1 MVKLWQKMLL
11 LACGMLF
18 AAGVQ
23 ADIPKETYDALK
35 LDKSA
40 TSKQLY
46 EALVKRYKDPAE
58 GAGRG
63 THAKYWEP
71 IAFSK
76 YLDPASSYKPPS
88 SVKDVA
94 SREQCVKCHADE
106 TPVWV
111 NAWKKRYFS
120 SSKENH

>member
-1 MVKLWQKMLL
+1 MIVKLWQKMLL
-11 LACGMLF
+11 LVCGILF
-18 AAGVQ
+18 AAGVH
-23 ADIPKETYDALK
+23 AEIPKETYDALK

-63 THAKYWEP
+63 TFAQYWEP

-76 YLDPASSYKPPS
+76 YLDPASSYKPPRRSRTSLPAS
-88 SVKDVA
+88 SA
-94 SREQCVKCHADE
+94 S
-106 TPVWV
+106 
-111 NAWKKRYFS
+111 NAMRMKHRCG
-120 SSKENH
+120 

>member
-46 EALVKRYKDPAE
+46 EALVKRYKDPAQ
-58 GAGRG
+58 GSGRG
-63 THAKYWEP
+63 QTPSRPRTRW
-71 IAFSK
+71 SK
-76 YLDPASSYKPPS
+76 GRKSFYL
-88 SVKDVA
+88 
-94 SREQCVKCHADE
+94 
-106 TPVWV
+106 
-111 NAWKKRYFS
+111 
-120 SSKENH
+120 